1 MATATATRARAKARK
16 EEEVTEALMPSP
28 LGSEIDKMFDLREQ
42 KRELEA
48 KVALI
53 EAEYKEVEERVL
65 LRMEEQK
72 AAGFKGAKASASITH
87 SVVGSVEDWDKVEAY
102 IKRTGHFHLFQRR
115 LADAAYREL
124 MEQGK
129 KVPGVVPFT
138 KKRLNLRAVS

>member
-1 MATATATRARAKARK
+1 MPTATATRARAKVRK
-16 EEEVTEALMPSP
+16 EESVVEALMPSP
-28 LGSEIDKMFDLREQ
+28 LGSQIDKMFDLREK

-48 KVALI
+48 QIALLD
-53 EAEYKEVEERVL
+53 AEYREVEERVL
-65 LRMEEQK
+65 LQMEEQK
-72 AAGFKGAKASASITH
+72 ASGFKGSKASASITH
-87 SVVGSVEDWDKVEAY
+87 TVVGSVEDWDKLNAY
-102 IKRTGHFHLFQRR
+102 VKKTGHFHLFQRR